1 MSYLVLSRKYRPQ
14 RFQEVV
20 AQDHVTRTLKHAL
33 EADRLAHAILFTG
46 PRGTGKTTVARIL
59 AKAVNCD
66 SGPTATPCNQCQSCN
81 EITAGSSADVYE
93 IDGASNNSVDQV
105 RELRDNAVYKP
116 AYSRSKIYIIDEVHM
131 LSVSAF
137 NALLKILEEPPDH
150 VLFFFATTE
159 PRKIPITI
167 LSRCQRHDL
176 RRIASAAIV
185 DQMAALC
192 AKEKVEVPEA
202 TLRLIAKEA
211 DGSMRDALSLLDQVI
226 VLGGDKIDHHEVVEL
241 LGVVDHTTTEAMA
254 DDLIAGRSQALLAC
268 IDEIYA
274 HGQDIYGAF
283 ADLTAQIRRLL
294 VIKLVP
300 EPEKIL
306 DISEA
311 ERAELQAKVE
321 TVSAPWLQT
330 LFEQLTQAEPAV
342 RLAKHPRL
350 TLEMVMLKLAQAKP
364 VLPIDTLIDKIDCL
378 RQSVADA
385 LSAVAATDSDDMSV
399 SVSPATPDA
408 APAQSPV
415 QAPTAAA
422 QSARGDEEN
431 AAAPFS
437 HEPGNLTA
445 TWGEIKTRVAEAKP
459 SLAASLK
466 NVAIAQTGP
475 RELTLEIKGSD
486 FSRARVASKTS
497 LALIAKAAN
506 IVLGGQW
513 HLKLNRKTSPSP
525 EHKAQAQRKKS
536 AASGHPLVN
545 EALTIFEG
553 EVIDVITQEEKR

>member
-1 MSYLVLSRKYRPQ
+1 MPYLVLSRKYRPQ

-66 SGPTATPCNQCQSCN
+66 SGPTATPCNQCQSCK

-226 VLGGDKIDHHEVVEL
+226 VLGGDKIDHHEVV
-241 LGVVDHTTTEAMA
+241 
-254 DDLIAGRSQALLAC
+254 
-268 IDEIYA
+268 
-274 HGQDIYGAF
+274 
-283 ADLTAQIRRLL
+283 
-294 VIKLVP
+294 
-300 EPEKIL
+300 
-306 DISEA
+306 
-311 ERAELQAKVE
+311 
-321 TVSAPWLQT
+321 
-330 LFEQLTQAEPAV
+330 
-342 RLAKHPRL
+342 
-350 TLEMVMLKLAQAKP
+350 
-364 VLPIDTLIDKIDCL
+364 
-378 RQSVADA
+378 
-385 LSAVAATDSDDMSV
+385 
-399 SVSPATPDA
+399 
-408 APAQSPV
+408 
-415 QAPTAAA
+415 
-422 QSARGDEEN
+422 
-431 AAAPFS
+431 
-437 HEPGNLTA
+437 
-445 TWGEIKTRVAEAKP
+445 
-459 SLAASLK
+459 
-466 NVAIAQTGP
+466 
-475 RELTLEIKGSD
+475 
-486 FSRARVASKTS
+486 
-497 LALIAKAAN
+497 
-506 IVLGGQW
+506 
-513 HLKLNRKTSPSP
+513 
-525 EHKAQAQRKKS
+525 
-536 AASGHPLVN
+536 
-545 EALTIFEG
+545 
-553 EVIDVITQEEKR
+553 